1 MEVQAAL
8 LKYISEELMDNSIE
22 LTAEENLLMDGMVSS
37 LGMFRL
43 VGYIE
48 ETWQMKIP
56 HEDLVIENFRTVSII
71 SDYIQKR
78 LEEISDT
85 ANSASSA
92 AN

>member
-8 LKYISEELMDNSIE
+8 LKYISEELMDNVIE
-22 LTAEENLLMDGMVSS
+22 LNVEDNLLTDGMVSS

-71 SDYIQKR
+71 GSYIQNR
-78 LEEISDT
+78 LGSTSDS
-85 ANSASSA
+85 ANSESKNAS
-92 AN
+92 